1 MRTKSYNKTSMIYRN
16 KLLKAGYT
24 CQFNWVSQWEY
35 ENVTVKG
42 PLFRGY
48 GGEFPTP
55 RKAYEYVTRWRN

>member
-1 MRTKSYNKTSMIYRN
+1 MIYRN

-24 CQFNWVSQWEY
+24 CQFNWVSPWEY

-48 GGEFPTP
+48 GGEFSTP